1 MNITTIGLFSQQ
13 TISVVGSFISMISHS
28 LVASGLFICAGT
40 LYNRFGVYELQYF
53 GGLSQTMP
61 IFSALFT
68 GLTLA
73 NIALPL
79 TLAFIGEFTVLIT
92 LLNTNV
98 FIFVI
103 LTFLTAL
110 NTIYALWVLNR
121 LIYTDIISFQN
132 LNAFKKQLVVFQDLD
147 PNEIYILSSLL
158 MIIFWFGIIPNLLI
172 SNFSY
177 IY

>member
-13 TISVVGSFISMISHS
+13 TITIVGSFISMVSHS

-40 LYNRFGVYELQYF
+40 LYNRFGVYEIQYF
-53 GGLSQTMP
+53 AGLSQTMP
-61 IFSALFT
+61 IFSGLFA

-92 LLNTNV
+92 LLNTNI
-98 FIFVI
+98 FIFII
-103 LTFLTAL
+103 LVFLTAL

-121 LIYTDIISFQN
+121 LIYTDILSFQN
-132 LNAFKKQLVVFQDLD
+132 LNSIKKQLLVFQDLD
-147 PNEIYILSSLL
+147 TNEIYILSSLL
-158 MIIFWFGIIPNLLI
+158 ITIF
-172 SNFSY
+172 
-177 IY
+177 